1 MTQFDDRYD
10 PIYQRG
16 HRIPADGRPQ
26 DLSAE
31 TTDRAAGN
39 GSRAASAGIERTEA
53 GFAAAAAPR
62 PTPAAHPTSTD
73 LTGAAGISEVVPPE
87 LAGREQGQDPAPAPR
102 SKFNPFLL
110 ALWLLGAGGIT
121 LGFWAALGPVMTMND
136 PFGVNSGFGPPEWIY
151 LLSMLSPGLIAGGLT
166 ALAAALVLHSLAWQ
180 RRRG

>member
-1 MTQFDDRYD
+1 MKQFDDRYD

-16 HRIPADGRPQ
+16 HRLPADGRPQ

-31 TTDRAAGN
+31 PAGRTAGN
-39 GSRAASAGIERTEA
+39 GSKAGSAGNERAEA
-53 GFAAAAAPR
+53 GFAAAPAAR

-87 LAGREQGQDPAPAPR
+87 LAGREEEHDAAPAPR

-110 ALWLLGAGGIT
+110 ALWLLGAGAIT

-136 PFGVNSGFGPPEWIY
+136 PFGTSSGFGPPEWMY
-151 LLSMLSPGLIAGGLT
+151 LLGILSPGLVAGGLM

>member
-16 HRIPADGRPQ
+16 HRVPADGRPQ

-31 TTDRAAGN
+31 PAGRIAGN
-39 GSRAASAGIERTEA
+39 GSRAANERSEA

-62 PTPAAHPTSTD
+62 PAPAAHPASTD
-73 LTGAAGISEVVPPE
+73 LTGAAGMSEVVPPE
-87 LAGREQGQDPAPAPR
+87 LAGRSEEQDAAPAPR

-110 ALWLLGAGGIT
+110 ALWLLGAGAIA

-151 LLSMLSPGLIAGGLT
+151 LLSMLSPGLIGGGLT
-166 ALAAALVLHSLAWQ
+166 ALVAALLLHSLAWQ

>member
-31 TTDRAAGN
+31 PAGRTAGDGTRAAN
-39 GSRAASAGIERTEA
+39 GRTEA
-53 GFAAAAAPR
+53 GFAAAAAAR
-62 PTPAAHPTSTD
+62 PTPAAHSTSTD

-87 LAGREQGQDPAPAPR
+87 LAGREEEHDAVAPPR

-110 ALWLLGAGGIT
+110 ALWLLGTGAVA
-121 LGFWAALGPVMTMND
+121 LGVWAALGPVMAMND
-136 PFGVNSGFGPPEWIY
+136 PFGVSSGFGSPEWMY
-151 LLSMLSPGLIAGGLT
+151 LLGVLSPGLIAGGLA